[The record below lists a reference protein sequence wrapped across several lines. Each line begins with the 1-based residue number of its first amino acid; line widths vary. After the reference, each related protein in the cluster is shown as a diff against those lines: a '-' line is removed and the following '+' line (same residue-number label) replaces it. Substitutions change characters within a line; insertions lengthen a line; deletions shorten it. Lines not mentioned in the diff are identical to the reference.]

1 MNGVFPKAQADVT
14 EPSMSRRRFL
24 GVGACATG
32 MSLFPRL
39 ALAQSRLTGSPEKSL
54 AFYNTHTGET
64 FKRVYWF
71 RGRYLPDA
79 LQAINRILRDHHVDE
94 IRSIDPELLDLL
106 YAIGQEVDATE
117 PFHIVSG
124 YRSAIT
130 NAMLRQQNR
139 RVAEDSL
146 HVQGKAVDIKIPGRS
161 VAVVRRAAVA
171 LQGGG
176 VGYYPGAQF
185 VHVDTGP
192 VRSW

>member
-1 MNGVFPKAQADVT
+1 MGYFRKPRLTSTK
-14 EPSMSRRRFL
+14 PSMSRRRFL

-32 MSLFPRL
+32 LSLFPRL
-39 ALAQSRLTGSPEKSL
+39 APAQSRLTGSPEKSL

-79 LQAINRILRDHHVDE
+79 LQAVNRILRDHHVDE

-124 YRSAIT
+124 YRSPIT
-130 NAMLRQQNR
+130 NAILRQHNR

-146 HVQGKAVDIKIPGRS
+146 HVQGKAVDIKIPSRS
-161 VAVVRRAAVA
+161 VAAVRRAAVA

-176 VGYYPGAQF
+176 VGYYPYAQF